1 MRALGTPVEVAAGQ
15 KIKLSVPDATAQIQD
30 LLAKYNEEVSIGD
43 HCAASCSYD
52 GFWNGAETVEAHK
65 P

>member
-1 MRALGTPVEVAAGQ
+1 MSALGTPLEVAAGQ
-15 KIKLSVPDATAQIQD
+15 KIKLLVPDVTAQIQD
-30 LLAKYNEEVSIGD
+30 LLAKYNEEVTIGD

-52 GFWNGAETVEAHK
+52 GFWNGAEAAEAHK